1 MLKKNN
7 CLINNFFIASR
18 ACALIKIFNCLKKIT
33 AVIAFLLI
41 VCNAF
46 KMCKN

>member
-7 CLINNFFIASR
+7 CMAKNFFIASK
-18 ACALIKIFNCLKKIT
+18 ACTLIKVLNCLKTVT
-33 AVIAFLLI
+33 AVIAFFLI
-41 VCNAF
+41 ICNAF